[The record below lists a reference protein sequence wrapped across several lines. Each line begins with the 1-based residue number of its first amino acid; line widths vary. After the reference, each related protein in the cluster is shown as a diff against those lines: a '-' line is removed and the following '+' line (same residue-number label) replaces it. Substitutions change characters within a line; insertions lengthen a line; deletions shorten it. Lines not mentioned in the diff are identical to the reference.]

1 MSETLSVIIEKI
13 LYKFCSFRELEDI
26 KIEIT
31 EKEINSQLTSFNN
44 FNLHKSDYCIN
55 FAMQ

>member
-1 MSETLSVIIEKI
+1 MSEILSIIIEKI

-31 EKEINSQLTSFNN
+31 EEEIISQLTSFNN
-44 FNLHKSDYCIN
+44 FNLHKSD
-55 FAMQ
+55 